1 MGVRIGFASIILSLI
16 LSFSS
21 YAYVRVPVASGVSVY
36 NNGKVIVDY
45 SNSGQGYIMLQY
57 NGSNNKV
64 KLQITKD
71 TTYTYDV
78 FGRGSYEVFPL
89 TEGSGN
95 YNVQIFENVSGNQYA
110 QAGGETIS
118 VNLENEYNTFL
129 YPSQYVNFTE
139 GSAAIQT
146 GNTLKGGNI
155 IETVTNVY
163 NYVVNNTTYDNN
175 KAATVQSG
183 YLPNVDSTLS
193 TKQGICFDYA
203 ALMAAMLR
211 SQDIPTKLQIGYQG
225 SAYHAWI
232 SVYSAEQGWI
242 DNIIS
247 FDGTTWTMM
256 DPTYASTGGRQYGNC
271 SASGGYVTKYNY

>member
-1 MGVRIGFASIILSLI
+1 MKVKILLLSMFLSLCFNI
-16 LSFSS
+16 TSL
-21 YAYVRVPVASGVSVY
+21 AYVRVPVASGISIY
-36 NNGKVIVDY
+36 NNGKVVVDY

-78 FGRGSYEVFPL
+78 YGRGSYEVFPL

-95 YNVQIFENVSGNQYA
+95 YNIQIYENVTGNQYA

-118 VNLENEYNTFL
+118 VSLENEYNTFL
-129 YPSQYVNFTE
+129 YPSQYVNFSE

-146 GNTLKGGNI
+146 GNSLKGDSVVS
-155 IETVTNVY
+155 TVTNVY

-183 YLPNVDSTLS
+183 YLPNIDTTLA

-211 SQDIPTKLQIGYQG
+211 AQDIPTKLQIGYQG

-232 SVYSAEQGWI
+232 SVYSSEQGWI

-247 FDGTTWTMM
+247 FDGTNWTMM
-256 DPTYASTGGRQYGNC
+256 DPTYASTGGRGYGNC
-271 SASGGYVTKYNY
+271 SAAGGYITKYNY